1 MNTESIPL
9 LETKEETE
17 IKDLIY
23 TFRGKQVMLDSDIAV
38 LFKVETRN
46 LNKAM
51 NRNRNRFPEDFCFQ
65 LNSKEFKDLKFQ
77 NGTSKNTQGGRRKL
91 PFVYTEHGIIAL
103 ASVLKSDIAAQMS
116 VKIVRA
122 FVESRKLMYML
133 QHYSFGLTT
142 LRNDFY
148 EFKDETTRT
157 LGVILRRMENDEPLK
172 EGLFLNGQWFD
183 AFDAITNLIK
193 RAKKSIVLVDPY
205 ADKTSLVYLSHKSY
219 GVDLTIYKSE
229 HSKLSIEEIEIFEKQ
244 YGNVIVKEFN
254 ESHNRYLILD
264 STEVYDLGTSLNN
277 AGNKIFT
284 INRIE
289 VQKIEDAIIEL
300 LK

>member
-1 MNTESIPL
+1 MNTESISL
-9 LETKEETE
+9 LETKEQTE

-23 TFRGKQVMLDSDIAV
+23 TFRGKQVMLDSDLAV
-38 LFKVETRN
+38 LFNVETKRLIQQTKRN
-46 LNKAM
+46 I
-51 NRNRNRFPEDFCFQ
+51 NRFPEDFCFQ
-65 LNSKEFKDLKFQ
+65 LNSEEFRNLRLQ
-77 NGTSKNTQGGRRKL
+77 NVSSSYGGRRYL
-91 PFVYTEHGIIAL
+91 PYVYTEHGIIAL
-103 ASVLKSDIAAQMS
+103 ASVLKSDIAAEMS

-133 QHYSFGLTT
+133 QEYSFGLTT

-157 LGVILRRMENDEPLK
+157 LGVILKRMENEEPLK

-183 AFDAITNLIK
+183 AFDTITNLIK
-193 RAKKSIVLVDPY
+193 KAKKSIVLVDPY
-205 ADKTSLVYLSHKSY
+205 ADKTSLVYLSHKSN
-219 GVDLTIYKSE
+219 GVALTIYKSE
-229 HSKLSIEEIEIFEKQ
+229 YSKLSIEEAEIFEKQ
-244 YGNVIVKEFN
+244 YGKVILNEFN

-264 STEVYDLGTSLNN
+264 SNEVYDLGTSLNK

-289 VQKIEDAIIEL
+289 VQKIADAIIEL
-300 LK
+300 FK

>member
-1 MNTESIPL
+1 MSS
-9 LETKEETE
+9 
-17 IKDLIY
+17 Y
-23 TFRGKQVMLDSDIAV
+23 
-38 LFKVETRN
+38 
-46 LNKAM
+46 
-51 NRNRNRFPEDFCFQ
+51 
-65 LNSKEFKDLKFQ
+65 
-77 NGTSKNTQGGRRKL
+77 GGRRYL
-91 PFVYTEHGIIAL
+91 PYVYTEHGIIAL
-103 ASVLKSDIAAQMS
+103 ASVLKSDIAAEMS

-122 FVESRKLMYML
+122 FVESRKLLYML

-148 EFKDETTRT
+148 EFKDETTKT
-157 LGVILRRMENDEPLK
+157 LEVILKRMENDEPLK

-205 ADKTSLVYLSHKSY
+205 ADKTSLVYLSHKSI
-219 GVDLTIYKSE
+219 GVTLTIYKSE
-229 HSKLSIEEIEIFEKQ
+229 YSKLSIEEIEIFEKQ
-244 YGNVIVKEFN
+244 YGNIIVKEFN

-289 VQKIEDAIIEL
+289 VQKIADAIIEL
-300 LK
+300 FK